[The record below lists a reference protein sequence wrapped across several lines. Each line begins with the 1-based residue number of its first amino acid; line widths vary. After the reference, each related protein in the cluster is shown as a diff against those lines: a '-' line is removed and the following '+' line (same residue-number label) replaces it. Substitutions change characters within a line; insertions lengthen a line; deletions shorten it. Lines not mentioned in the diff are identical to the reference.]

1 MIIKL
6 NRAKDGREFTFGP
19 YDVTQSTVEDDR
31 ANALIADNLSI
42 DTFSFTLKSRDSDY
56 EPLIDEN
63 DEYVYDE
70 NDELIYVRTL
80 NYATVDFTQYTKYKD
95 IVRLYSDN
103 NVLLGKYYVEKVTA
117 ASGAS
122 GEITFTCVSIMGI
135 LDNMQTHGG
144 IYPDPS
150 SPQTPVYAGDLIA
163 ELMGGY
169 TYSID
174 GALSTSLVYGW
185 IPAGTRREALKQILF
200 PLGASMLKDRNGDP
214 EFTFNVPQTVEVIDT
229 TFIGGELT
237 ENSEAAKHIE
247 LTEHTFYVS
256 SSVDPEVIYENTGG
270 TTADY
275 DEIIFDEPYHTLI
288 GTGITIHESGANYAI
303 ISGTGTLTGT
313 PFLHIKKVLAA
324 DTGANSTNNVKPFN
338 DAYLVSQ
345 LNSAGCLNR
354 LVNYYGQTAEVSVD
368 IKGGAQNPGALI
380 QVVSPTDYTK
390 KLSGYIKSIKRSFS
404 KIIKASVKL
413 TYNWTPKDVGNAF
426 DSYLIV
432 TAADLVNG
440 KWNVPTDLV
449 GKPALVVLFG
459 GAQGGYGGYDGE
471 AGGQSIPLE
480 PDHREWYDRGFTGG
494 SGGAGG
500 AGAQGGGGGKY
511 LAVNFA
517 SLASSYTASIGAGGA
532 GGAHNG
538 GAGAI
543 GGDTT
548 LGSYSTN
555 VGNLLDG
562 FEYVNLIDQTS
573 YGQVGASGTAGKA
586 GGRAGDFSRTG
597 VPKEAG
603 EDGEDYNPTWT
614 GGAGGDAQTK
624 RSGDY
629 RSYSSGSGGG
639 GGAYGSNGG
648 DVTQVETSTALYT
661 EPGTGANAVAPAK
674 AEFYHGGDGGHGG
687 GGGAAVVMSCTGVLM
702 KVALI
707 ITGTGLLA
715 VPVALVHPE
724 VRALMDGCLYITT
737 KNRHYRAATH
747 SLNISSAP
755 GRSTSSPA

>member
-135 LDNMQTHGG
+135 LGNMQTHGG

-185 IPAGTRREALKQILF
+185 IPAGTRRDALKQILF

-214 EFTFNVPQTVEVIDT
+214 EFTFNIPQTVEVIDT

-324 DTGANSTNNVKPFN
+324 DTGANSTNNVKTFN

-413 TYNWTPKDVGNAF
+413 TYNWAPKDVGNAF

-440 KWNVPTDLV
+440 KWNVPTALV

-480 PDHREWYDRGFTGG
+480 PDDREWYNRGFTGG

-500 AGAQGGGGGKY
+500 EGAQGGGGGKY

-517 SLASSYTASIGAGGA
+517 SLASSYSASIGAGGA

-538 GAGAI
+538 EAGAV

-548 LGSYSTN
+548 LGSYSTSA
-555 VGNLLDG
+555 GSLLDG
-562 FEYVNLIDQTS
+562 FEYVNLIDQTT
-573 YGQVGASGTAGKA
+573 YGQAGAPGTAGKA
-586 GGRAGDFSRTG
+586 GGRAGDFPRIG
-597 VPKEAG
+597 APQAG
-603 EDGEDYNPTWT
+603 QDGEDYNSTWT
-614 GGAGGDAQTK
+614 GGAGGSALNVETTYG
-624 RSGDY
+624 RA
-629 RSYSSGSGGG
+629 YSSGSGGG
-639 GGAYGSNGG
+639 GGAYGRVGG
-648 DVTQVETSTALYT
+648 DAFLNASGRWT
-661 EPGTGANAVAPAK
+661 EAGPGANAVAPSQ
-674 AEFYHGGDGGHGG
+674 AEFYRGGDGGHGG
-687 GGGAAVVMSCTGVLM
+687 GGGGGGGYELHRQGSYYTWEQ
-702 KVALI
+702 VA
-707 ITGTGLLA
+707 GGAGGLGSSGGQGA
-715 VPVALVHPE
+715 DGFILVYYKAE
-724 VRALMDGCLYITT
+724 
-737 KNRHYRAATH
+737 
-747 SLNISSAP
+747 
-755 GRSTSSPA
+755 

>member
-174 GALSTSLVYGW
+174 GELSTSLVYGW
-185 IPAGTRREALKQILF
+185 IPAGTRRDALKQILF

-440 KWNVPTDLV
+440 KWNVPPDRV

-471 AGGQSIPLE
+471 AGEQSIPLE
-480 PDHREWYDRGFTGG
+480 PDHQEWYNRGFTGG

-500 AGAQGGGGGKY
+500 EGAQGGGGGKY

-517 SLASSYTASIGAGGA
+517 SLASSYSASIGAGGA

-538 GAGAI
+538 EAGAV

-548 LGSYSTN
+548 LGSYSTSA
-555 VGNLLDG
+555 GSLLDG
-562 FEYVNLIDQTS
+562 FEYVNLIDQTT
-573 YGQVGASGTAGKA
+573 YGQAGAPGTAGKS
-586 GGRAGDFSRTG
+586 GGRAGDFPRIG
-597 VPKEAG
+597 APQAG
-603 EDGEDYNPTWT
+603 QNGEDYNSTWA
-614 GGAGGDAQTK
+614 GGAGGSALNVETTYG
-624 RSGDY
+624 RA
-629 RSYSSGSGGG
+629 YSSGSGGG
-639 GGAYGSNGG
+639 GGAYGRVGG
-648 DVTQVETSTALYT
+648 DAFLNASGRWT
-661 EPGTGANAVAPAK
+661 EAGPGANAVAPSQ
-674 AEFYHGGDGGHGG
+674 AEFYRGGDGGHGG
-687 GGGAAVVMSCTGVLM
+687 GGGGGGGYELHRQGSYYTWEQ
-702 KVALI
+702 VA
-707 ITGTGLLA
+707 GGAGGLGSSGGQGA
-715 VPVALVHPE
+715 DGFILVYYKAE
-724 VRALMDGCLYITT
+724 
-737 KNRHYRAATH
+737 
-747 SLNISSAP
+747 
-755 GRSTSSPA
+755 

>member
-31 ANALIADNLSI
+31 ANALIANNLSI

-185 IPAGTRREALKQILF
+185 IPAGTRRDALKQILF

-214 EFTFNVPQTVEVIDT
+214 EFTFIVPQTVEVIDT

-324 DTGANSTNNVKPFN
+324 DTGANSTNNVKIFN

-380 QVVSPTDYTK
+380 QVVNPTDYKK

-426 DSYLIV
+426 DSYLII

-440 KWNVPTDLV
+440 RWNVPTALV

-459 GAQGGYGGYDGE
+459 GAQGGHGGYDGE
-471 AGGQSIPLE
+471 AGQQSWS
-480 PDHREWYDRGFTGG
+480 PDTETSEWYKGPLYGGEGGTGG
-494 SGGAGG
+494 SGGP
-500 AGAQGGGGGKY
+500 GGGGGRY
-511 LAVNFA
+511 LIVNLA
-517 SLASSYTASIGAGGA
+517 SLASNYAVSIGEGGA

-538 GAGAI
+538 GAGAV

-548 LGSYSTN
+548 LGNYSTN
-555 VGNLLDG
+555 VGSLLEG
-562 FEYVNLIDQTS
+562 FEYINLIDQTS
-573 YGQVGASGTAGKA
+573 YGQAGKSGTAGKA
-586 GGRAGDFSRTG
+586 GGKAGDFISYGNRMYDG
-597 VPKEAG
+597 EAG
-603 EDGEDYNPTWT
+603 EDYNSTWI
-614 GGAGGDAQTK
+614 GGAGGPHDHQETTYG
-624 RSGDY
+624 R
-629 RSYSSGSGGG
+629 RFWSGSGGG
-639 GGAYGSNGG
+639 GAAYGSNGHDAYVSLDSDG
-648 DVTQVETSTALYT
+648 DKSWSEAG
-661 EPGTGANAVAPAK
+661 PGADAVAPAK
-674 AEFYHGGDGGHGG
+674 AGFYHGGDGGHGG
-687 GGGAAVVMSCTGVLM
+687 GGGGGGAFELHRQTNFNTWHYSSGGAG
-702 KVALI
+702 
-707 ITGTGLLA
+707 GLGSPGGQGA
-715 VPVALVHPE
+715 DGFILVYYKAE
-724 VRALMDGCLYITT
+724 
-737 KNRHYRAATH
+737 
-747 SLNISSAP
+747 
-755 GRSTSSPA
+755 